1 VLAKY
6 FPASS
11 GAKMIEMVTGL
22 WTDLFLILNLGDVFS
37 TNLALNQGALEA
49 NLLYSFLSLKLG
61 AALWAVKMVLALGL
75 VMAVRQFR
83 PQWLGIFR
91 IFCVALSMV
100 VLNNLVLAF
109 VLRL

>member
-1 VLAKY
+1 
-6 FPASS
+6 
-11 GAKMIEMVTGL
+11 MIEMVTGL

-37 TNLALNQGALEA
+37 TNLALNEGALEA

-61 AALWAVKMVLALGL
+61 AALWAVKMALALGL
-75 VMAVRQFR
+75 IMAVRQFR